1 MIGPGTTGRQRDRRG
16 NISKVTLE
24 SHVNRVFPNI
34 TSELVES
41 EVDHIYKIVTER
53 WLAQVEKGHSELL
66 SILNDLLSETF
77 DSSAYDNFRLE
88 PVDDFVELILDRLHS
103 ISPER
108 LQEAELR
115 FKQCTK
121 PYDVFG
127 SHVNNVIDTAL
138 GMHGIPKD
146 EIPIARYHKIQI
158 LDSSAHSS
166 NPVLKLWTNTTA
178 LPKQVLNRLMIETNS
193 MKCGRSLIVYRLTIL
208 RAGEWEFAGHKKEE
222 FTRCSW
228 KEIDAQTSSHS
239 ERRSGS
245 NRKTC

>member
-1 MIGPGTTGRQRDRRG
+1 MTGEET
-16 NISKVTLE
+16 SPKLHLE

-103 ISPER
+103 ISPEH

-146 EIPIARYHKIQI
+146 EIPIARYHKIADPRLLRSFLESGAQTVDEYNSLTKAGFESTYDRDEFNEMWEVI
-158 LDSSAHSS
+158 DSIPPHQYT
-166 NPVLKLWTNTTA
+166 W
-178 LPKQVLNRLMIETNS
+178 
-193 MKCGRSLIVYRLTIL
+193 
-208 RAGEWEFAGHKKEE
+208 AGEWEFAGHRIYKMLL
-222 FTRCSW
+222 
-228 KEIDAQTSSHS
+228 
-239 ERRSGS
+239 ERNWTVFS
-245 NRKTC
+245 